1 MMQAKDSSRTGFHSK
16 RERKT
21 TTSEKEINNTEVT
34 HTDFINFLAPF
45 FEPPDE
51 KKFNDLVTVL
61 PSQKQEKSLEFYKR
75 YGSILKDRLCC
86 CYVLNN
92 DGEIDCNT
100 HFEKELSFRS
110 QASSKNDFASFFVK
124 NNILDDFKNIKLL
137 SVEQEYEDQVRKN
150 IMNRQI
156 IGEALKERVKITGY
170 FQAHEM
176 IHKEL
181 ENVYN
186 KVRSKKKKMK
196 LDLDDETVEEYLKR
210 IDEFVV
216 TFGDC
221 NQFEDGCTTYPD
233 ILTDGQDGGIIDD
246 FVYLP

>member
-1 MMQAKDSSRTGFHSK
+1 
-16 RERKT
+16 
-21 TTSEKEINNTEVT
+21 
-34 HTDFINFLAPF
+34 
-45 FEPPDE
+45 
-51 KKFNDLVTVL
+51 
-61 PSQKQEKSLEFYKR
+61 
-75 YGSILKDRLCC
+75 
-86 CYVLNN
+86 
-92 DGEIDCNT
+92 
-100 HFEKELSFRS
+100 
-110 QASSKNDFASFFVK
+110 
-124 NNILDDFKNIKLL
+124 
-137 SVEQEYEDQVRKN
+137 
-150 IMNRQI
+150 MNRRI

-176 IHKEL
+176 IHKEF

-221 NQFEDGCTTYPD
+221 NQFEDGCTTYPE